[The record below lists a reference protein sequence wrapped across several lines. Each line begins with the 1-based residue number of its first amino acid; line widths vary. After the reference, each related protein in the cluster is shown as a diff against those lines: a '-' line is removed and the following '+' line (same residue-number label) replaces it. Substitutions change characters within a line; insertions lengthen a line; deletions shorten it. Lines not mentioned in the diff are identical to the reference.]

1 MNFRLNCLGVLWLSI
16 LGFTGQ
22 PSDKEPSKKNGRP
35 ARSLLSPFAAFLCA
49 LALWSGL
56 PTSAQAQYPCGNG
69 PGPGEVVVGQTP
81 GGAGHAP
88 ILLCQ
93 YVGGDEGMDGGSKST
108 SQTPKKPGTPM
119 QPSYMAAA
127 QHVDTGSL
135 WVSVGHRTLD
145 SAQQRVLKA
154 CNAATRGGCYVS
166 DTHFGVG
173 ELHVAEDAMGQLW
186 TKIQPYDKAAPRFSV
201 VDWNAAI
208 EHCWKNSFGCR
219 YAASFQ
225 SGLLPVNDNPDK
237 EYYEDRF
244 PKGTM
249 RLKRWALVA
258 RPTQSDTTAGP
269 NKSWL
274 VSGKEDSVAARKEV
288 LNRCQTE
295 SGAPCAIAAFAVNT
309 DDMVAFSGGPTSV
322 NGLLVHFV
330 DARGRNRWTSAVP
343 DSAEYQKRK
352 NRKKAYISP
361 MTVRQRIDQLC
372 PPQLPCRVVA
382 TYDAATPRL
391 QIIEDSK

>member
-1 MNFRLNCLGVLWLSI
+1 MKRCWKLFGLPLVS
-16 LGFTGQ
+16 
-22 PSDKEPSKKNGRP
+22 
-35 ARSLLSPFAAFLCA
+35 AFLVA
-49 LALWSGL
+49 VGISIGL
-56 PTSAQAQYPCGNG
+56 PTAAQAQYPCGNG
-69 PGPGEVVVGQTP
+69 PGPGEVVVGQT
-81 GGAGHAP
+81 GGGPGHAP

-93 YVGGDEGMDGGSKST
+93 YVGGDEGPDGESKST
-108 SQTPKKPGTPM
+108 SQTPKLTSTPM
-119 QPSYMAAA
+119 QSSYMVAA

-145 SAQQRVLKA
+145 AAKQHVLKA

-186 TKIQPYDKAAPRFSV
+186 TKVGPYDKARPRFSV

-219 YAASFQ
+219 YAGSFQ
-225 SGLLPVNDNPDK
+225 SGLLPLNDNPDK
-237 EYYEDRF
+237 KYYEDGF
-244 PKGTM
+244 PKGQM
-249 RLKRWALVA
+249 RWKRWALVA
-258 RPTQSDTTAGP
+258 RPTQAAATAGQ

-274 VSGKEDSVAARKEV
+274 ISGKEDSVAARQEV
-288 LNRCQTE
+288 LDRCQTE
-295 SGAPCAIAAFAVNT
+295 AAAPCTIVAYAVKT

-343 DSAEYQKRK
+343 DSAEYQQKK
-352 NRKKAYISP
+352 NRKKAYVSP

-372 PPQLPCRVVA
+372 PPQFPCRVIA

-391 QIIEDSK
+391 EVVADQP

>member
-1 MNFRLNCLGVLWLSI
+1 MRLWSLGLGMFWTMVALVGIQSSRSQRDKSLKIAARGLLVCWLGIAYCLTPDAASAEGRCPPGMFETGSRDFI
-16 LGFTGQ
+16 ACAPIPGYGETGQ
-22 PSDKEPSKKNGRP
+22 D
-35 ARSLLSPFAAFLCA
+35 
-49 LALWSGL
+49 
-56 PTSAQAQYPCGNG
+56 
-69 PGPGEVVVGQTP
+69 
-81 GGAGHAP
+81 
-88 ILLCQ
+88 
-93 YVGGDEGMDGGSKST
+93 GGDEPSR
-108 SQTPKKPGTPM
+108 PRPPPM
-119 QPSYMAAA
+119 EIQPSYMAAA

-145 SAQQRVLKA
+145 AAKQRVLKA

-186 TKIQPYDKAAPRFSV
+186 TRIQPYDKAAPRFSV

-288 LNRCQTE
+288 LDRCQTE